1 MSLGFLKSSICVG
14 EKLIDKQFKDI
25 IYNLMAQW
33 GEGTE
38 MGVGKLVVDFTMFV
52 NVDKF
57 KEC

>member
-1 MSLGFLKSSICVG
+1 
-14 EKLIDKQFKDI
+14 
-25 IYNLMAQW
+25 MAQW

-38 MGVGKLVVDFTMFV
+38 MGVGKLVVDFTMSV